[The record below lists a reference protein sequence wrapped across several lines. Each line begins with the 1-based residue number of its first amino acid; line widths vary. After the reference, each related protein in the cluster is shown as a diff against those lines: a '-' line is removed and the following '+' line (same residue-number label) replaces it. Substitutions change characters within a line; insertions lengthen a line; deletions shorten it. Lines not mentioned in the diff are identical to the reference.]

1 MNTTLPTSRLVCIYN
16 LSSAPHQ
23 PYSQSEFKIPAPEIW
38 IPQIP
43 TYNFRVAEYVNKEN
57 KITSIG
63 LQYQIVMHTQYGSVE
78 STGPWVSVDRVK
90 IDEFGNVIGT
100 NA

>member
-1 MNTTLPTSRLVCIYN
+1 MNITLPTIKFACTYSYSNPTMNVG
-16 LSSAPHQ
+16 SA
-23 PYSQSEFKIPAPEIW
+23 SEFKIPAPEIW
-38 IPQIP
+38 LPQIP